1 MRGGKMAVKKI
12 YAKKRETAR
21 VIKKQVFT
29 YLLPEILEAYG
40 DLLPYYLRQAFS
52 EVVNVSWT
60 ELNKLSK
67 DVVKEY
73 YEKVKHNRKGVYVRE
88 DIQERW
94 TAIPFKLK
102 KKAHYWINQWLLK
115 KKEEVGL

>member
-1 MRGGKMAVKKI
+1 MVVKKI
-12 YAKKRETAR
+12 YAKKGETAR

-29 YLLPEILEAYG
+29 YLLPEIFEAYG
-40 DLLPYYLRQAFS
+40 DLLSHYLRQAFT
-52 EVVNVSWT
+52 EVVNVSWA
-60 ELNKLSK
+60 ELNKLPK
-67 DVVKEY
+67 DEVEEY
-73 YEKVKHNRKGVYVRE
+73 YEKARHNRKGVYVRA

-102 KKAHYWINQWLLK
+102 KKAHYWINLWLLK